1 MSKPE
6 YVEIVEKVF
15 EETSQKKT
23 KEFKYLGKH
32 VVRWDAIDKLSGKA
46 LFTADLRKLFQNV
59 VFVYSVRTRYAH
71 AWIRKIDVSDAEK
84 YPGVIKVITAKDI
97 PGINDVGYVI
107 PDQPLLAYKKVRYI
121 GDTVALIVAESYENA
136 LEAADLVRVE
146 YEPLEVILDPLKIV
160 EWGGLQEKEHTLI
173 HDERGSDVVS
183 RYKLRR
189 GDVKKAFEEAA
200 VVIENE
206 YRTPMQEHA
215 YLEPE
220 AALAI
225 PQPDGGVTI
234 YAKTQCPFDTR
245 KAVAQ
250 VLGLPFN
257 KVRVIAPPLGG
268 GFGGAEDVGNE
279 IAAKVALA
287 AVFTGRPAF
296 LVHTRE
302 ESIIG
307 HSKRHPMIARY
318 KHAAKRDGRLLAV
331 EAEIILDTGAYA
343 SLGPFVGWRAIVH
356 STGPYK
362 VPNAKIDLAVV
373 YTNKVYAGAFRGF
386 GNPQV
391 TFAVERQMDLLAEEL
406 GLDPVEIRLKNIL
419 RNGDRTVHGQLL
431 DHGVG
436 LEEAILKAVEAANWY
451 EKRKLYSQQ
460 KGLLRR
466 GIGIAIMYHGN
477 SIGAEGADF
486 SSATI
491 IIQRD
496 GSIIFRTGLTDF
508 GQGSIQGIVNII
520 AETLGVPPSYI
531 KVEWPDT
538 ASTPDAGPTVASR
551 STVMGGNAALVAAYK
566 LRQRLNKLAAEI
578 LGCDPDDIVIDAPD
592 VYCRSDPNLKM
603 TWQELVEQS
612 FWKGVPIQEFGYF
625 RAPPAEWDEETGQG
639 APYMHYTFG
648 VIISDVEVDLE
659 TGVVRVKEAVTAYD
673 IGRVINRTGAE
684 HHAVGGYLQGMGY
697 ALMEDIYHAPDGRV
711 YNTNLSTYHI
721 PTGLDV
727 PEKIKAIW
735 VEAGFQR
742 GPYGAKGLGEP
753 SMVAIAPSIANAV
766 AHALGGGISVNKD
779 INKIPLT
786 PDFVYG
792 VIKKHGLIK
801 KYKS

>member
-1 MSKPE
+1 MTQPE

-15 EETSQKKT
+15 GETKEKKT
-23 KEFKYLGKH
+23 EEFKVIGK
-32 VVRWDAIDKLSGKA
+32 RIIKYDAIPKILGRPIYV
-46 LFTADLRKLFQNV
+46 ADLLNLFKDV
-59 VFVYSVRTRYAH
+59 VFVYSVRTKYAH
-71 AWIRKIDVSDAEK
+71 ARIKKIDVSDAAK
-84 YPGVIKVITAKDI
+84 YPGVIKVLTAKDI

-107 PDQPLLAYKKVRYI
+107 PDQPLLADKKVRYI
-121 GDTVALIVAESYENA
+121 GDTVALIVADSLENA
-136 LEAADLVRVE
+136 RDAADLVSVE

-160 EWGGLQEKEHTLI
+160 EWGGLREREHTLI

-183 RYKLRR
+183 RYKIKQ
-189 GDVKKAFEEAA
+189 GDIKKAEEEAA

-215 YLEPE
+215 YIETE
-220 AALAI
+220 AAIAI
-225 PQPDGGVTI
+225 PEPDGSVTV

-257 KVRVIAPPLGG
+257 KVRIIAPPLGG

-279 IAAKVALA
+279 IAAKAALA
-287 AVFTGRPAF
+287 ALAVKRPAAV
-296 LVHTRE
+296 LYTRE

-318 KHAAKRDGRLLAV
+318 KHMARRDGTLLGV
-331 EAEIILDTGAYA
+331 WAEIILNTGAYA

-356 STGPYK
+356 STGPYRVK
-362 VPNAKIDLAVV
+362 NADINLAVV
-373 YTNKVYAGAFRGF
+373 YTNMVYAGAFRGF

-391 TFAVERQMDLLAEEL
+391 AFAHERQMDLLAEEL
-406 GLDPVEIRLKNIL
+406 GMDPVEIRLKNIL

-436 LEEAILKAVEAANWY
+436 LEEAIKKAVEAANWY
-451 EKRKLYSQQ
+451 EKRRLYAQQ

-466 GIGIAIMYHGN
+466 GIGIAVFYHGN

-496 GSIIFRTGLTDF
+496 GSIVFRTGLTDF
-508 GQGSIQGIVNII
+508 GQGNIQGLVNIA
-520 AETLGVPPSYI
+520 AEILGVPPSYF

-551 STVMGGNAALVAAYK
+551 STVMGGNATLVAAYK
-566 LRQRLNKLAAEI
+566 LRQRLNKLAGEL
-578 LGCDPDDIVIDAPD
+578 LGCDPDDIVIEAPD

-612 FWKGVPIQEFGYF
+612 FWKGVPLQEFGYF
-625 RAPPAEWDEETGQG
+625 RAPPAEWDEETGSG

-648 VIISDVEVDLE
+648 AIISDLVVDLE
-659 TGVVRVKEAVTAYD
+659 TGVVRVEEAVTAYD
-673 IGRVINRTGAE
+673 IGRVINRVGAD
-684 HHAVGGYLQGMGY
+684 HHAIGGYIQGMGY
-697 ALMEDIYHAPDGRV
+697 ALMEDIVHAPDGRV
-711 YNTNLSTYHI
+711 YTMSLSTYHI
-721 PTGLDV
+721 PTGLDI
-727 PEKIKAIW
+727 PKTIKPIW
-735 VEAGFQR
+735 VEAGFKR
-742 GPYGAKGLGEP
+742 GPFGAKGLGEP
-753 SMVAIAPSIANAV
+753 SIVAIAPSIANAV
-766 AHALGGGISVNKD
+766 AHALGGGVKVNKD
-779 INKIPLT
+779 VNKIPLT
-786 PDFVYG
+786 PDFIYSI
-792 VIKKHGLIK
+792 IKKHGLIK
-801 KYKS
+801 KYKA